1 MDMHDKRVKKARA
14 ESNDDEYKSKRSLLQ
29 LIDDVYKRVV
39 GAQNERHRSQLER
52 QQDVLMNELVVEWEN
67 QSHVGETDVTNEALC
82 FKLCKLAN
90 VLLK

>member
-1 MDMHDKRVKKARA
+1 MGKSGGAEMDMHDKRVKKARA

-52 QQDVLMNELVVEWEN
+52 
-67 QSHVGETDVTNEALC
+67 
-82 FKLCKLAN
+82 
-90 VLLK
+90 